1 MTKDFDDDDKD
12 LDLLTELMNL
22 KDEDLNNLTDD
33 ELELKIEEEF
43 SKIEQKYN
51 LISEEKA
58 KKKIKKEK
66 EKIIMPM
73 EEYAHKLGTLTAV
86 QDRAIKDYKTSAFPE
101 LYENNKFNDDV
112 DSKIP
117 LLALT
122 RPAKVFSSLLQIE
135 IQNSIDKK
143 KKVN

>member
-1 MTKDFDDDDKD
+1 MAKDFDDDDKD

-43 SKIEQKYN
+43 SKIEKKYN
-51 LISEEKA
+51 LISEEKI
-58 KKKIKKEK
+58 KNIKKEK
-66 EKIIMPM
+66 EKIIMPI
-73 EEYAHKLGTLTAV
+73 EEYAHKLGTLTAL

-112 DSKIP
+112 DSKMP